1 MFHFR
6 QKTVDITVFPI
17 FQKKKKIKFRIF
29 RKIEPIQKFRQLHR
43 IQGA

>member
-6 QKTVDITVFPI
+6 QKTADITVFPI

-29 RKIEPIQKFRQLHR
+29 RKIEPIRKFGQLHW
-43 IQGA
+43 IQRA